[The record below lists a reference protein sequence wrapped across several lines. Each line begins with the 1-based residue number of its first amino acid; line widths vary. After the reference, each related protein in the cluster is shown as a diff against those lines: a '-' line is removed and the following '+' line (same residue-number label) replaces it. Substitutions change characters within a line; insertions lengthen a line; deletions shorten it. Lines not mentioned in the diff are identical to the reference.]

1 MSQILHV
8 YFLDLAELEAVVGSK
23 DEKLLDRILKRSR
36 LSVTFRSTGQDNHV
50 ERNKTALRAI
60 FAGGPFEEGLAE
72 NYIEALELIC
82 DALAADGGDVQF
94 RFGDRYL
101 PEALEDLA
109 TSMMG
114 EDPFPSVPG
123 LAASFNAAER
133 NGWGYMSKE
142 SCAEE
147 LEEWAGHVPDGP
159 DDLDGYLIDWL
170 RESKT
175 AGKDIIGFWGG

>member
-1 MSQILHV
+1 MSRILHV
-8 YFLDLAELEAVVGSK
+8 YFIDLPELGAVIGSH
-23 DEKLLDRILKRSR
+23 DEILLNRILSSGLARTMK
-36 LSVTFRSTGQDNHV
+36 GQQSEV
-50 ERNKTALRAI
+50 ALRAI
-60 FAGGPFEEGLAE
+60 FAGGPFESDLAE
-72 NYIEALELIC
+72 HYIDALQLIC
-82 DALAADGGDVQF
+82 ANIAADSGDVQF
-94 RFGDRYL
+94 RFGDPYL

-109 TSMMG
+109 TNMMG

-133 NGWGYMSKE
+133 NGWGYLSKE